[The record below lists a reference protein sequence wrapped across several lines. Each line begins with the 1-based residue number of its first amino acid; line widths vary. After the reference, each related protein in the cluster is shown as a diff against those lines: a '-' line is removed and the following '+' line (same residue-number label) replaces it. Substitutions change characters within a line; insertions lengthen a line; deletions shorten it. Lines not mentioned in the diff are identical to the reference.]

1 MTEFTQTTTQ
11 TTPSTARRAPRSEQ
25 LTRLDAL
32 HAEYVERIN
41 SATQSGRDGD
51 VDGFVTAY
59 DTEATQLVAE
69 HEGLTHLLP
78 LQRPATAQQLR
89 RTDGFRWL
97 TRFDPFGTSRRNAA

>member
-1 MTEFTQTTTQ
+1 MTEFTQTTSQTTQ
-11 TTPSTARRAPRSEQ
+11 TTAGRARRSEQ

-41 SATQSGRDGD
+41 SATQTGREDA
-51 VDGFVTAY
+51 VDEFVTAY

-78 LQRPATAQQLR
+78 LQHRANARVR
-89 RTDGFRWL
+89 RTERFSWL